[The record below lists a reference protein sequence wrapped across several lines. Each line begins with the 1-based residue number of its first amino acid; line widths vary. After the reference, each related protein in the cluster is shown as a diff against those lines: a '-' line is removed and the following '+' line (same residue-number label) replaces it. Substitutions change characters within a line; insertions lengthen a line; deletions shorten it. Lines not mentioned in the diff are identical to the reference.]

1 MAEDLLGDTFERVVK
16 SRGRFNARKGSE
28 STWIYTIALNCLRD
42 HLRRSKAEGRALE
55 RAAGSGGF
63 SDDGF
68 GDIHE
73 RDSLMRALGS
83 LEIAGARDR
92 RPALRRRSAAGRHR
106 RRDGTALDNRA
117 RAPVQRAAQAA
128 GHAGARTG
136 VAEPVA
142 VYVAR

>member
-42 HLRRSKAEGRALE
+42 HIRRSKAEGRALE

-68 GDIHE
+68 GDLHE

-83 LEIAGARDR
+83 LEMQEREIV
-92 RPALRRRSAAGRHR
+92 ALRYGADLRLDDIAVVTGLPSTTVQGRLYSGLRKLRDTLEPERASPSQSRS
-106 RRDGTALDNRA
+106 T
-117 RAPVQRAAQAA
+117 
-128 GHAGARTG
+128 
-136 VAEPVA
+136 
-142 VYVAR
+142 